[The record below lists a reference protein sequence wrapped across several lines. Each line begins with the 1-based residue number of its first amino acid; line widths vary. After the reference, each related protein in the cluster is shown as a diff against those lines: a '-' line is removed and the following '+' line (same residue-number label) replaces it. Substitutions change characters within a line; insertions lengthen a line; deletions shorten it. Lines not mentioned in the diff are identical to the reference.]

1 MKKLL
6 ITAAFAAASALAA
19 SPALAGNIAKGAELA
34 KKGACASCHGEGLNK
49 PIDASYPKIA
59 GQYEDYLYFS
69 LKAYK
74 ADIAATHGRNNAVM
88 RGIVAQFSLSELKDL
103 AAYTASLPGDLKVVP
118 QSKFRK

>member
-1 MKKLL
+1 MKTLL
-6 ITAAFAAASALAA
+6 ITASIAAASLLAA
-19 SPALAGNIAKGAELA
+19 PAWAGNVAKGAELA

-59 GQYEDYLYFS
+59 GQYEDYLYVA

-74 ADIAATHGRNNAVM
+74 TEGAATHGRNNAVM
-88 RGIVAQFSLSELKDL
+88 KGIVAQFSLSELKDL